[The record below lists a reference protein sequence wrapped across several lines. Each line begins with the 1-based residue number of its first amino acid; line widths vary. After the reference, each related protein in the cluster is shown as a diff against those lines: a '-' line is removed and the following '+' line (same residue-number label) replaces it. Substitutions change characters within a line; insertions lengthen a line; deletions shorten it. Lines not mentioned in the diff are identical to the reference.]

1 MRMQNLRNSTQKTP
15 MSLSEVKKALGFP
28 SKGSVVNGLKVV
40 NSDAKIEGNI
50 LTYRIEFPRN
60 TSYRDVPKLLRTFY
74 NTEMITV
81 GGNDYVIRNHDYT
94 KRLTKNALF
103 VTGQMEIVELVLTNP
118 GKNQMTALEDFDT
131 TYSKMVMGKP
141 DTWFRLYPYS
151 TFNSPAF
158 RSKLFSFVSN
168 MGENYGYCDDKNIFY
183 RRASLV
189 MPKIKITKAPENVKM
204 MYHTHPKK
212 DEPSLSSADDYL
224 IYFDMSHKPLSIR
237 HFFTVMA
244 DRMDYFHIVPKN
256 DKKNDYVRIN
266 EDKFIDELDA
276 QIDVIGKK
284 LDETSASEN
293 YNDDLHY
300 CEKVTRGVV
309 KWLNKKYDKYFTIK
323 YQCYYKVRKN
333 PGNETYEDLHLN
345 DEYVAKPLNDIKSGK
360 YSWPE
365 FNDTDQIAE
374 KYAYWHSH
382 YFINNKDSK
391 QLGYFQF
398 FPGDERRFSHYMNTL
413 FHKQNFAYWDI
424 LGILLIS
431 HDIRVN
437 DGKVRD
443 GKNTESRIEDIL
455 NYIGIE
461 DKVVRDDIVMLDSI
475 LQGDVYTQEA
485 KTLAG
490 NHYFILPLAD
500 FSIKS
505 INAIHDVTM
514 GRREK
519 DEAMYAI
526 TVTLATKMSKVMAT
540 AMGDLNKAIYRPEP
554 DEEGERPPIP
564 ETRQFD
570 AHKRVSKEQLGEMV
584 PSPEVNLHR
593 SVGINPPIEHV
604 KADFKSKLPKHVF
617 KNIDQFKLALGEKY
631 DPSRL
636 DPTKAFAGRP
646 GKRFLGKY
654 VLAVPYQDSGAT
666 LMIQSTTGNVEIIIP
681 GKFTM
686 SQSNSPSEIAIG
698 AYTEVVRTLN
708 EYGLNVPEDDIR
720 ISTSMVA
727 RNPTTSQ
734 VVSVVSPEK
743 EVQDTASN
751 MLREAMPGASFARVY
766 TTKETT
772 DKKPHHITVTDAQ
785 FNKLEEEGKLA
796 VIQANKGVRW
806 GYDKNDLRKGGVVVI
821 DNYAESDEELLKE
834 SVPGKQTFGIVRK
847 GAKKALKAT
856 VDKTF
861 DWEGSVSG
869 LKRVITAIFGNVS
882 SLPNPNKKKE
892 EPLAIFPGGDGFS
905 HYMTAQTIP
914 ITSLQGFSE
923 SRGPTPEVRLVMDN
937 PQKIPKS
944 IRIEESPNK
953 EKKLVAY
960 FFDENDKRF
969 RTVHFGARGMSDY
982 TQHKDPERMKRYLAR
997 HRNMGEDWENPMTAG
1012 ALSRWILWGEPSLRD
1027 SFNKFKAMFGL
1038 EGVMAVTNTRMN
1050 PPFTYD
1056 LMSTVKPVHIKRVND
1071 RLFPEKMKRWETRS
1085 DEQKSN
1091 LIRRSKEFRK
1101 DLEHG
1106 YGWKGRTAK
1115 TAIEA
1120 MLSDFAKS
1128 FDKNGYAKV
1137 YRGLVTLP
1145 SENLTKVWEKYG
1157 VGASWSSYKEG
1168 ADDYM
1173 GTPVVDTPGAVLVLV
1188 EGKVHTEEVA
1198 PTSHIIR
1205 LRAGFPL
1212 EKEIEVTGDIE
1223 VIRYS
1228 LWRIDPE
1235 DRIKKP
1241 KWETTGKNWKPWLRR
1256 GAKPISVVEVNRKF
1270 PADTP
1275 ASESTPLPNPNR
1287 DYYAII
1293 DGKPIYPTNE
1303 RENPMAPGY
1312 QSYAWTTQDWR
1323 SIKVNN
1329 KGDIDYKEKC
1339 GAEGTQTPDGSPRL
1353 CLPADVIRTLM
1364 KTDSGKD
1371 ILRTQARKKAR
1382 AKKGERVSWHPRI
1395 KEIWARVEKKTVKD
1409 KPNPPSRVI
1418 LLSGPSGSGKST
1430 FARKIAEHFDTEVI
1444 PTYTTR
1450 PLRPNE
1456 RDRVTVSEEKF
1467 LDMVEKGDFHE
1478 HKKLKNGFHYG
1489 RRKEDFDGVSVLE
1502 VSLAGMDYYKDKF
1515 PDAHS
1520 IYLQPD
1526 ITGEKL
1532 RQRLIKRGGMS
1543 GEEATKR
1550 TQIASG
1556 HIKSA
1561 KNMDFD
1567 RYYVTSTG
1575 RFDELAEEIIADIP
1589 KENPSLDALQ
1599 LLSKARNR
1607 LTGTFKPGNRDATVK
1622 EAEARRVYWRVYE
1635 KHKEALD
1642 RMKLSHDWLLSQNRI
1657 GDQRFN
1663 QDNAPHPLLGVEDW
1677 FGMSYLRPDDMAWLT
1692 GEDAS
1697 YQVWRRG
1704 AVAKVLRDYHDA
1716 RYLTSRLTK
1725 QVSKEYMR
1733 SEALRNFNNGI
1744 PMMGGTH
1751 PHSGE
1756 RAYQSYEDLEYDIEL
1771 MISQQLDDL
1780 FIMDLGL
1787 VPLADFPI
1795 LAFAERSPYTVGG
1808 RKRHPKSDVRK
1819 TKSRPKPEKGSA
1831 MPPTDAISFPKDH
1844 EDLTNALEKGVNPFI
1859 PLAYVVNREDG
1870 TWWSRAVEFVNPETE
1885 QWEDTDKIRKNPKIP
1900 FLTKKITPKSRG
1912 WQDRHMNADGR
1923 ESALEREL
1931 DYLHADLHKTKNWLK
1946 IPKATRMQQGGLIK
1960 DVYTSGDNG
1969 DEHKELPDSFFAFA
1983 SHSSDTRRRNDYGDR
1998 EESTVSDELDMAY
2011 DIMNRHLPVVQN
2023 LVDATSNKRQRADLY
2038 KTALEHFDQL
2048 GIKPLDGM
2056 AKGVKFD
2063 RMPVWDETEIQ
2074 RRIDVVSED
2083 LDSSFGKLERTFL
2096 SGVESNPSGR
2106 HGKKV
2111 KGPFDDYFD
2120 PEEE

>member
-15 MSLSEVKKALGFP
+15 MNLSEVKKALGFP

-40 NSDAKIEGNI
+40 NSDAKIEGST

-60 TSYRDVPKLLRTFY
+60 TSYKDVPKLLRTFY

-81 GGNDYVIRNHDYT
+81 EGKDYVIRNHDYT

-103 VTGQMEIVELVLTNP
+103 VTGQMEVVELVLTNP

-131 TYSKMVMGKP
+131 TYSKMVMDNP

-284 LDETSASEN
+284 LDETSPSEN

-300 CEKVTRGVV
+300 CEKVTREVV

-323 YQCYYKVRKN
+323 YKCYYKVRKN

-345 DEYVAKPLNDIKSGK
+345 DEYIAKPLNDIKSGK

-382 YFINNKDSK
+382 YFINNRDSK

-437 DGKVRD
+437 DSKVRD

-455 NYIGIE
+455 DYIGIE

-475 LQGDVYTQEA
+475 LQGDVYAQEA
-485 KTLAG
+485 RTLAG

-505 INAIHDVTM
+505 INAIHDVNM

-526 TVTLATKMSKVMAT
+526 TVTLATKMSKAIAT
-540 AMGDLNKAIYRPEP
+540 AMGELNKAIYNPEP
-554 DEEGERPPIP
+554 NEEGVTPPIP
-564 ETRQFD
+564 PTRQYGADDKGNYDF
-570 AHKRVSKEQLGEMV
+570 V
-584 PSPEVNLHR
+584 PSPEANLRR
-593 SVGINPPIEHV
+593 SVGVNPPIEHV

-654 VLAVPYQDSGAT
+654 ILAVPYQDSGAT
-666 LMIQSTTGNVEIIIP
+666 LMIQSTTGNVEIIVP

-698 AYTEVVRTLN
+698 AFTDVVLQLN
-708 EYGLNVPEDDIR
+708 EFGLNVPVDDIR
-720 ISTSMVA
+720 ISTAMVA
-727 RNPTTSQ
+727 RNPANSQ
-734 VVSVVSPEK
+734 VVSVVSPER

-751 MLREAMPGASFARVY
+751 MLREAIPGASFARVY

-772 DKKPHHITVTDAQ
+772 DKKPHHVTVTDAQ

-796 VIQANKGVRW
+796 VIQADKGVRW
-806 GYDKNDLRKGGVVVI
+806 GYDKHDLRKGGVVVI
-821 DNYAESDEELLKE
+821 DNYSESDEELLKE
-834 SVPGKQTFGIVRK
+834 SVPSKQTFGIVRK

-869 LKRVITAIFGNVS
+869 LKRVITSIFGNVS

-892 EPLAIFPGGDGFS
+892 EPLAIFPGGAGFS
-905 HYMTAQTIP
+905 HYMTARTIP
-914 ITSLQGFSE
+914 ITALQGFSE
-923 SRGPTPEVRLVMDN
+923 SRGATPEVRLVMDN

-953 EKKLVAY
+953 AKKLVAY
-960 FFDENDKRF
+960 FFDENDKKI

-1050 PPFTYD
+1050 PRIPKKYEGQDPSEHSD
-1056 LMSTVKPVHIKRVND
+1056 LYTDEDPEGTIQGLGFKDAETARKSIRLIKQSDRTHAHKVQAAMAMEQRARFHPNATKGIKDAQKIYASFIEEMKEKTKAMRNPSHCPIEVEARRAANDWYVEHHLEHVKTIANAILNSDEPEDKQLVHDMVWMHDYPKMMGDADNFELVRNLVSKHRSEPYTTRLMNQLRWMEEIKSEGWNSPTSTVAAVMSTADALSHYYGPFFQIYIDENPDMSMEEIKESNR
-1071 RLFPEKMKRWETRS
+1071 RKLEK
-1085 DEQKSN
+1085 
-1091 LIRRSKEFRK
+1091 
-1101 DLEHG
+1101 
-1106 YGWKGRTAK
+1106 
-1115 TAIEA
+1115 
-1120 MLSDFAKS
+1120 
-1128 FDKNGYAKV
+1128 DKLK
-1137 YRGLVTLP
+1137 
-1145 SENLTKVWEKYG
+1145 
-1157 VGASWSSYKEG
+1157 
-1168 ADDYM
+1168 
-1173 GTPVVDTPGAVLVLV
+1173 
-1188 EGKVHTEEVA
+1188 
-1198 PTSHIIR
+1198 
-1205 LRAGFPL
+1205 LRAGPMKDGLDSIKFQYKGRKVRIVGNDHIKELIEKKNPSKTPEGRKIPKRYL
-1212 EKEIEVTGDIE
+1212 KGLNKEEMAIAAKEIDKGYKYDID
-1223 VIRYS
+1223 
-1228 LWRIDPE
+1228 DPKAYE
-1235 DRIKKP
+1235 FWKSDIKA
-1241 KWETTGKNWKPWLRR
+1241 TAR
-1256 GAKPISVVEVNRKF
+1256 GYKTVPSKYRKKF
-1270 PADTP
+1270 I
-1275 ASESTPLPNPNR
+1275 EMYGPLPEKGEFLDKVAKATKIR
-1287 DYYAII
+1287 KSILQKVYDKGLAAWR
-1293 DGKPIYPTNE
+1293 GGH
-1303 RENPMAPGY
+1303 RPGVQQHQWAAGRVY
-1312 QSYAWTTQDWR
+1312 SF
-1323 SIKVNN
+1323 V
-1329 KGDIDYKEKC
+1329 
-1339 GAEGTQTPDGSPRL
+1339 
-1353 CLPADVIRTLM
+1353 TLGN
-1364 KTDSGKD
+1364 TV
-1371 ILRTQARKKAR
+1371 
-1382 AKKGERVSWHPRI
+1382 KKGNKKMPDHSL
-1395 KEIWARVEKKTVKD
+1395 AVEAGLVKD
-1409 KPNPPSRVI
+1409 NPPSKVI

-1430 FARKIAEHFDTEVI
+1430 FARKIAEHFGTTVI

-1450 PLRPNE
+1450 PQRPNE
-1456 RDRVTVSEEKF
+1456 RDRVTVSEEQF
-1467 LDMVEKGDFHE
+1467 LDMVEKGVFHE

-1515 PDAHS
+1515 PDAYS

-1543 GEEATKR
+1543 SEEATKR
-1550 TQIASG
+1550 TEIASG

-1567 RYYVTSTG
+1567 RYYVSETG
-1575 RFDELAEEIIADIP
+1575 KFDELAEEIIADIP
-1589 KENPSLDALQ
+1589 KENPSIDALGGYV
-1599 LLSKARNR
+1599 SKALNR
-1607 LTGTFKPGNRDATVK
+1607 VTGTFKPGNREAKMK
-1622 EAEARRVYWRVYE
+1622 EAEAYREQWRLYE
-1635 KHKEALD
+1635 RYKVALD
-1642 RMKLSHDWLLSQNRI
+1642 RMKLSHDWLKSQNRLR
-1657 GDQRFN
+1657 GKQFN
-1663 QDNAPHPLLGVEDW
+1663 KDNAPHPAIEDLDW
-1677 FGMSYLRPDDMAWLT
+1677 FGLRQLQSHDTSYYL
-1692 GEDAS
+1692 
-1697 YQVWRRG
+1697 WRRG
-1704 AVAKVLRDYHDA
+1704 VVAKVLRDYHDA
-1716 RYLTSRLTK
+1716 RFTTSRLTQ
-1725 QVSKEYMR
+1725 QVSKAYMR
-1733 SEALRNFNNGI
+1733 HEALRNFNNGI
-1744 PMMGGTH
+1744 PMEGGTK
-1751 PHSGE
+1751 PYDGLDG
-1756 RAYQSYEDLEYDIEL
+1756 YKSYGDLERQIDFVIGRQVKEL
-1771 MISQQLDDL
+1771 FSQD
-1780 FIMDLGL
+1780 FGL
-1787 VPLADFPI
+1787 APLANFPMFRFLDRGTTG
-1795 LAFAERSPYTVGG
+1795 LATVEE
-1808 RKRHPKSDVRK
+1808 
-1819 TKSRPKPEKGSA
+1819 TKYVPKPVKGSV
-1831 MPPTDAISFPKDH
+1831 MPPIDAISFPDH
-1844 EDLTNALEKGVNPFI
+1844 HKDLTKALEKGVNPFI
-1859 PLAYVVNREDG
+1859 PLAYVVNTEDG
-1870 TWWSRAVEFVNPETE
+1870 SWWSVAVEFVNPETE
-1885 QWEDTDKIRKNPKIP
+1885 QWEDTD
-1900 FLTKKITPKSRG
+1900 
-1912 WQDRHMNADGR
+1912 
-1923 ESALEREL
+1923 
-1931 DYLHADLHKTKNWLK
+1931 
-1946 IPKATRMQQGGLIK
+1946 
-1960 DVYTSGDNG
+1960 
-1969 DEHKELPDSFFAFA
+1969 
-1983 SHSSDTRRRNDYGDR
+1983 
-1998 EESTVSDELDMAY
+1998 TV
-2011 DIMNRHLPVVQN
+2011 
-2023 LVDATSNKRQRADLY
+2023 K
-2038 KTALEHFDQL
+2038 
-2048 GIKPLDGM
+2048 
-2056 AKGVKFD
+2056 
-2063 RMPVWDETEIQ
+2063 
-2074 RRIDVVSED
+2074 
-2083 LDSSFGKLERTFL
+2083 
-2096 SGVESNPSGR
+2096 SNPSGR
-2106 HGKKV
+2106 HGV
-2111 KGPFDDYFD
+2111 WVNGPFDDFFGD
-2120 PEEE
+2120 DEE